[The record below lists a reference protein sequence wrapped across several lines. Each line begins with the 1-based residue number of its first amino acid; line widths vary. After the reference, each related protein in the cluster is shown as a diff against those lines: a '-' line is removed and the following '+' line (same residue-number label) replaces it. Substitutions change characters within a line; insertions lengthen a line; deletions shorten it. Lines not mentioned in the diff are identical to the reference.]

1 MCRVCFF
8 FFKQRP
14 ACEVRFRAGSSD
26 GCSSDWQA
34 RVGGGGVVEYYDD
47 LETRDPEAREAA
59 LLAALPVQVAHA
71 KAKAPAYAEILA
83 GVDPAAVTDRGALA
97 QLPVIRKAD
106 LMRSEEHTSELQS
119 LMRISYAVFC
129 LTKKHNIKDT

>member
-1 MCRVCFF
+1 MLP
-8 FFKQRP
+8 RP
-14 ACEVRFRAGSSD
+14 LRRWAQVVPPVQALQAPQALAVR
-26 GCSSDWQA
+26 
-34 RVGGGGVVEYYDD
+34 GGVVEYYDD

-106 LMRSEEHTSELQS
+106 LRSEEHTSELQS
-119 LMRISYAVFC
+119 LMRISYA
-129 LTKKHNIKDT
+129 